1 MLFRGTK
8 ITILNPVVLIWLTV
22 FVTVSVIVFYSIRK
36 NSYGDS
42 EGYTARV
49 ATAIIY
55 IVVLGV
61 MGTLFTI
68 YR

>member
-8 ITILNPVVLIWLTV
+8 ITILNPLVLIWLTV

-36 NSYGDS
+36 YSYGDS